1 VAGRQVVGAIA
12 AVGIAGA
19 GAVGL
24 AVGGAAAPAQ
34 AFNGACATTVPAAV
48 LVADGVCEVRISATG
63 AFSFTPP
70 SGISKLAAVLV
81 GAGGGAGLD
90 TTDSSSYAG
99 NGGKVVYID
108 SLPLGGPVTGV
119 VGVGGAA
126 SQNTGTTPSVNGTGT
141 LIGATSA
148 DGGSHGLFSQQG
160 CDVAAW
166 GFWLGN
172 GAQSDAL
179 GDPDCTPGVGFKLSQ
194 LAGVDTTL
202 FPASADGTDVYGNGG
217 AANPTDPG
225 LVSAL
230 AGNGGSISETLAAP
244 GANGLVIFR
253 FAAAPTLAAT
263 GSAVSWTVPGAS
275 VALIALGGLMLAL
288 RRRRSAQH

>member
-1 VAGRQVVGAIA
+1 MAGRQVVSAIG
-12 AVGIAGA
+12 AVGLAGA
-19 GAVGL
+19 GVVGL

-34 AFNGACATTVPAAV
+34 AFTGSCAITVPAAV
-48 LVADGVCEVRISATG
+48 LVADGVCEVRFSATG

-70 SGISKLAAVLV
+70 SGITKLAAVLV
-81 GAGGGAGLD
+81 GGGGGAGLD
-90 TTDSSSYAG
+90 TTDSASYAG

-119 VGVGGAA
+119 VGAGGAA
-126 SQNTGTTPSVNGTGT
+126 TQDTGTTPSVDGTGT
-141 LIGATSA
+141 SIGATSA
-148 DGGSHGLFSQQG
+148 DGGSRGLSGQPG
-160 CDVAAW
+160 CGADSW
-166 GFWLGN
+166 GFWFGN
-172 GAQSDAL
+172 GAQSNAL
-179 GDPDCTPGVGFKLSQ
+179 SDPDCIPGVGFKLSQ
-194 LAGVDTTL
+194 LAGVDTAL

-263 GSAVSWTVPGAS
+263 GSAVSWTVPGLSAAL
-275 VALIALGGLMLAL
+275 VAVGALLLAL